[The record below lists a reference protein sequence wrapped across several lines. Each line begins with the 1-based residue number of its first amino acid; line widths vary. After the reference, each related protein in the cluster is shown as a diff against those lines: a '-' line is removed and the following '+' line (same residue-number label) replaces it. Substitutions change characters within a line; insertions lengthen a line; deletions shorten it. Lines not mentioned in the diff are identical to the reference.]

1 MNKILVIEDNE
12 LNLKLMKDILI
23 SQGYDVDTAA
33 DGEQGLEKAM
43 ENEYGLILLDI
54 QMPVVSG
61 YDFLQIYN
69 KKTPVIVVSACAMET
84 EINKAKEL
92 GCADYISKPIQM
104 ETEINKAKELGCAD
118 YISKPIQIMEFLN
131 TVKKYI

>member
-1 MNKILVIEDNE
+1 MSKILIIEDNE

-23 SQGYDVDTAA
+23 SQNYEIDTAA
-33 DGEQGLEKAM
+33 DGEEGLEKAM
-43 ENEYGLILLDI
+43 ENDYDLILLDI

-69 KKTPVIVVSACAMET
+69 KKTPIIVVSACAMDT
-84 EINKAKEL
+84 EV
-92 GCADYISKPIQM
+92 D
-104 ETEINKAKELGCAD
+104 KAKELGCAD

-131 TVKKYI
+131 TVKKYV

>member
-1 MNKILVIEDNE
+1 MSKILIIEDNE

-23 SQGYDVDTAA
+23 SQNYDVDTAA
-33 DGEQGLEKAM
+33 DGEEGLEKAM
-43 ENEYGLILLDI
+43 DNDYALILLDI

-69 KKTPVIVVSACAMET
+69 KKTPVIVVSACAMDT
-84 EINKAKEL
+84 EVDKAKEL
-92 GCADYISKPIQM
+92 GC
-104 ETEINKAKELGCAD
+104 TD

-131 TVKKYI
+131 TVKKYV

>member
-1 MNKILVIEDNE
+1 MSKILIIEDNE

-23 SQGYDVDTAA
+23 SQNYDVDTAA
-33 DGEQGLEKAM
+33 DGEKGLEKAM
-43 ENEYGLILLDI
+43 DNDYALILLDI

-69 KKTPVIVVSACAMET
+69 KKTPVIVVSACAMDT
-84 EINKAKEL
+84 EIDKAKEL
-92 GCADYISKPIQM
+92 GC
-104 ETEINKAKELGCAD
+104 TD

-131 TVKKYI
+131 TVKKYV

>member
-23 SQGYDVDTAA
+23 SQGYEVDTAA

-69 KKTPVIVVSACAMET
+69 KETPVIVVSACA
-84 EINKAKEL
+84 
-92 GCADYISKPIQM
+92 M

-131 TVKKYI
+131 TVKKYV

>member
-1 MNKILVIEDNE
+1 
-12 LNLKLMKDILI
+12 
-23 SQGYDVDTAA
+23 
-33 DGEQGLEKAM
+33 M

-69 KKTPVIVVSACAMET
+69 KETPVIVVSACA
-84 EINKAKEL
+84 
-92 GCADYISKPIQM
+92 M

-131 TVKKYI
+131 TVKKYV

>member
-23 SQGYDVDTAA
+23 SQGYEVDTAA

-92 GCADYISKPIQM
+92 GCADYISKPIQ
-104 ETEINKAKELGCAD
+104 
-118 YISKPIQIMEFLN
+118 IMEFLN